1 MRVHWLQ
8 HADHED
14 PGTLLPWL
22 SRHALR
28 ARGSCLHI
36 GEPLPALE
44 DFDTLIVMGGP
55 MNIYEHERHPWL
67 VAEKQLIRRAL
78 DGGKRLLGICLGAQL
93 IADQL
98 GGPVSRNPDTE
109 LGWWPVRLTDAG
121 RRSRLLG
128 DWPAEFNAFHWHGDT
143 FALPPGAEWL
153 AHSQAC
159 ARQAFSFDGG
169 RVLGLQ
175 FHPEVRADML
185 REWFSMSPPSPGP
198 WVQTADAICVR
209 PEPFEASQQLVDTLL
224 SRFLS

>member
-1 MRVHWLQ
+1 MRIHWLQ

-22 SRHALR
+22 QSRGLQ
-28 ARGSCLHI
+28 ARGSCLHA
-36 GEPLPALE
+36 GEALPALE

-55 MNIYEHERHPWL
+55 MNIYEHDRHPWL

-98 GGPVSRNPDTE
+98 GGPVSRNREPE
-109 LGWWPVRLTDAG
+109 MGWWPVRLTDTG
-121 RRSRLLG
+121 LRSPLLA
-128 DWPAEFNAFHWHGDT
+128 DCPAEFTVFHWHGDT

-159 ARQAFSFDGG
+159 AQQAFSFDSG
-169 RVLGLQ
+169 RILGLQ

-185 REWFSMSPPSPGP
+185 REWFSMDPPAPGP
-198 WVQTADAICVR
+198 WVQPADRICVR
-209 PEPFEASQQLVDTLL
+209 QEAFEASGQLLDPLL